1 MVTINING
9 PDGNAFALMGY
20 AKKLAKRHD
29 LDGDSIIK
37 EMMAGDYNNLLLVFI
52 NNFGDYAVLER

>member
-1 MVTINING
+1 MITINING

-20 AKKLAKRHD
+20 AKKLAKQLD

-37 EMMAGDYNNLLLVFI
+37 EMYS
-52 NNFGDYAVLER
+52 YEKST